1 MAEAH
6 KQDRKAMMQGVL
18 YALLAALL
26 WSGNFIV
33 ARGMHQKIG
42 PVSLAFFRWLTAT
55 VFLFPVAQKAFFK
68 EWRLVRPHWK
78 YISITALLG
87 ITFFNT
93 FVYVA
98 GRYSSAINLALIGT
112 TAAPLFVLLISVL
125 FLKEKVAMRQFIG
138 ALLCVIG
145 ILLLISKGSW
155 QQLAAFRIGTGDVW
169 ILTAALSFALYT
181 LLVRRKPRTISSLTF
196 LFSIF
201 FTGTLFLIPAY
212 IWEQVSG
219 STFNWTVDLVL
230 IFLYLGIGASVL
242 AFLLWNTS
250 IHKIGATHTALFG
263 NLIPVFS
270 MVEAVWLLHEQL
282 DWVILVSFFIVI
294 AGLVIANARLFKKR

>member
-18 YALLAALL
+18 YALLATLL

-93 FVYVA
+93 FLYVA

-155 QQLAAFRIGTGDVW
+155 QQLAAFR
-169 ILTAALSFALYT
+169 
-181 LLVRRKPRTISSLTF
+181 
-196 LFSIF
+196 
-201 FTGTLFLIPAY
+201 
-212 IWEQVSG
+212 
-219 STFNWTVDLVL
+219 
-230 IFLYLGIGASVL
+230 
-242 AFLLWNTS
+242 
-250 IHKIGATHTALFG
+250 
-263 NLIPVFS
+263 
-270 MVEAVWLLHEQL
+270 
-282 DWVILVSFFIVI
+282 
-294 AGLVIANARLFKKR
+294 